1 MSNFA
6 DGLFP
11 RSLSFLMLLPF
22 IMLGFGLWFICR
34 AFSDRGDA
42 RQSDP
47 DQSDPEARARVVA
60 LPDRTQR
67 PLYRVHQQIQA
78 SARPPPKAEPDE
90 PERAP
95 GGRPR
100 RRRHHGAPRLELRR

>member
-1 MSNFA
+1 MSNLA

-11 RSLSFLMLLPF
+11 KYLSFLILLR
-22 IMLGFGLWFICR
+22 FICR
-34 AFSDRGDA
+34 AFTDKGDA

-47 DQSDPEARARVVA
+47 EAGAQVVT
-60 LPDRTQR
+60 LPDRSQR

-78 SARPPPKAEPDE
+78 SARPPPKAQGDE
-90 PERAP
+90 PERGPP

-100 RRRHHGAPRLELRR
+100 RRRHHGTTHLELRQ

>member
-6 DGLFP
+6 AGLLP
-11 RSLSFLMLLPF
+11 GWASFLIFLPF

-34 AFSDRGDA
+34 AFTDKGDA
-42 RQSDP
+42 RPADP
-47 DQSDPEARARVVA
+47 DTQSRVVA

-67 PLYRVHQQIQA
+67 PLYHVHQQIQA

-90 PERAP
+90 PERGP
-95 GGRPR
+95 GGRR
-100 RRRHHGAPRLELRR
+100 RLPRRHHSDTRLELHQ

>member
-1 MSNFA
+1 MSNLA

-11 RSLSFLMLLPF
+11 KYLSFLILLPF
-22 IMLGFGLWFICR
+22 LMMGFGLWFICR
-34 AFSDRGDA
+34 AFTDKGDA

-47 DQSDPEARARVVA
+47 EAGAQVVT
-60 LPDRTQR
+60 LPDRSQR

-78 SARPPPKAEPDE
+78 SARPPPKAQGDE
-90 PERAP
+90 PERGPP

-100 RRRHHGAPRLELRR
+100 RRRHHSTTHLELRQ